1 MIVGSPVR
9 WLSFHNK
16 NIKMAV
22 NINTVY
28 QTVLAIANKEQ
39 RGYITPQ
46 EFNLFANQAQMETFE
61 QYFYDINQFSRLP
74 GNDTEYS
81 DMLNVLNE
89 KITTFQELQN
99 VSLETFDEPGYLFTY
114 GAQAVIDGVFDEGI
128 TNWSDVNSSGTAS
141 YDTSSNPAIRLTN
154 NANGGSYQVSQSVT
168 TVASTLYEYTAD
180 IDATHL
186 NDSGNNATAE
196 AFISFKGKPSNK
208 IPAGYSGTVSGY
220 VDATGVGTVLKLRI
234 TALGNTNDYAKFD
247 NVSVKP
253 VSSRKLSLDSA
264 GSIYRLGTLIY
275 ENNGTLVEVDKILPN
290 EALYIVS
297 SPLTKPTASRPAYVQ
312 NSESTITIYP
322 SNLTTGYISCNY
334 IRKPK
339 SCNWA
344 YSTINNNQPLYD
356 SANSVD
362 FELHASEEVTL
373 VNKILELAGISMQ
386 KPDLQQSGMG
396 KDQKE
401 ITQQKS

>member
-1 MIVGSPVR
+1 
-9 WLSFHNK
+9 
-16 NIKMAV
+16 MAV

-61 QYFYDINQFSRLP
+61 QYFYDINQFSRLH

-89 KITTFQELQN
+89 KISIFQEFQKAD
-99 VSLETFDEPGYLFTY
+99 VQAFDEPGYLYTY
-114 GAQAVIDGVFDEGI
+114 GNEAVVDGGFDEGI
-128 TNWSDVNSSGTAS
+128 TNWTDVNASGTSS
-141 YDTSSNPAIRLTN
+141 YDETSNPAIRLTN
-154 NANGGSYQVSQSVT
+154 NGDGGNFQVQQSVT
-168 TVASTLYEYTAD
+168 TVASTLYEYKAD
-180 IDATHL
+180 VDATHL
-186 NDSGNNATAE
+186 NDSGSNAAATAYIT
-196 AFISFKGKPSNK
+196 FNGKPSSS
-208 IPAGYSGTVSGY
+208 IQAGYSGTVTGY
-220 VDATGVGTVLKLRI
+220 VNAVGVGTNLKLRI
-234 TALGNTNDYAKFD
+234 TATGNTADYVKFD

-253 VSSRKLSLDSA
+253 VSSRKLEISSA
-264 GSIYRLGTLIY
+264 SGIYRLGTVIY
-275 ENNGTLVEVDKILPN
+275 ENNGTLVEVDKILAN

-312 NSESTITIYP
+312 NSLSTLTIYP
-322 SNLTTGYISCNY
+322 SNLTQGFITCNY
-334 IRKPK
+334 VRKPK
-339 SCNWA
+339 TCKWA
-344 YSTINNNQPLYD
+344 YSTINNNQPLYN
-356 SANSVD
+356 SSTSVD
-362 FELHASEEVTL
+362 FELHESEQTSL

-386 KPDLQQSGMG
+386 KQDIQQAGMA